1 MDCYGVL
8 GSIGQIG
15 FLGGEGILWGREWAK
30 WGLPLGNLVGFEIGL
45 RGVGVGARASFIGFR
60 QRAIILNW
68 GVRKNSFKI
77 KFRNLYKCY
86 GKLAPSN
93 GREPQL
99 PDH

>member
-1 MDCYGVL
+1 MGFWGLLVKLDSWVGKGFYGAV
-8 GSIGQIG
+8 S
-15 FLGGEGILWGREWAK
+15 GGK
-30 WGLPLGNLVGFEIGL
+30 WGFPWGNLVGFEIGL

-77 KFRNLYKCY
+77 EFRNLYKCY